1 MRIDLQLLAGFAL
14 VTGLGAAPAARQGEL
29 EAGAARIEITPGKG
43 DALPMSGYAARK
55 EGHKGIHDALYV
67 RAIVFSG
74 ETARAAIV
82 TADLIGFSHAFW
94 NTVSERIASEAKIPR
109 ENILIAGTHTHSA
122 PSPGTYDPAIDPE
135 SPQGRYIR
143 RVQDAMVEAV
153 GQAQRQMQPARIGA
167 ASGRANVNVNRR
179 AIAGDGSLWLGIDPD
194 GPADKTLA
202 VVKIETSA
210 GEPLAIFANYAVHGT
225 GMGQDNYLIS
235 ADVPGASSRYV
246 EKRFKDKVVAVWTS
260 GAAGDLC
267 PIYDRNPSRFN
278 GIDAIGRILG
288 EEILRT
294 ADKIKTSPRASI
306 RGVQKV
312 VTCPGQKLIPGPH
325 GRADGRFE
333 DADPVPIRL
342 SLLRVNDI
350 AITGVSGEVLTMVGQ
365 RLKRES
371 KLPNTVMVTHC
382 NGSSGY
388 LPDDAAYKQLSY
400 EIYTTRV
407 KAGCAESAIVNGLL
421 EMMRAK

>member
-1 MRIDLQLLAGFAL
+1 MKIDVQLLAGLAFAT
-14 VTGLGAAPAARQGEL
+14 VLGAAPAARQGEL
-29 EAGAARIEITPGKG
+29 HAGAARIEITPGKE
-43 DALPMSGYAARK
+43 DALPLSGYAARK
-55 EGHKGIHDALYV
+55 EGHKGIHDSLYV
-67 RAIVFSG
+67 RAIVLSDG
-74 ETARAAIV
+74 AARAAIV
-82 TADLIGFSHAFW
+82 TADLIGFSHGFW
-94 NTVSERIASEAKIPR
+94 NTVSERIVSEAKIPR
-109 ENILIAGTHTHSA
+109 ENIMIAGTHTHSA
-122 PSPGTYDPAIDPE
+122 PSPGTYEPAIDPD
-135 SPQGRYIR
+135 SRQGRYIR
-143 RVQDAMVEAV
+143 RVQDTMVDAV
-153 GQAQRQMQPARIGA
+153 RQAQQQMQPARIGA
-167 ASGRANVNVNRR
+167 ANGRANVNLNRR
-179 AIAGDGSLWLGIDPD
+179 AVAGDGSLWLGVDPD
-194 GPADKTLA
+194 GPADKTVA
-202 VVKIETSA
+202 VLKIETAA
-210 GEPLAIFANYAVHGT
+210 GEPLAIFANYGVHGT
-225 GMGQDNYLIS
+225 GMGQDSYLIS

-246 EKRFKDKVVAVWTS
+246 EQRFKDKLVAVWTS

-267 PIYDRNPSRFN
+267 PIYDRSPSRFN

-294 ADKIKTSPRASI
+294 AEKIKTSPRASI
-306 RGVQKV
+306 RGAQKV
-312 VTCPGQKLIPGPH
+312 VTCPGQKLVPGPR

-333 DADPVPIRL
+333 DAEPVPIRL

-371 KLPNTVMVTHC
+371 KLPNTMMVTHC

-400 EIYTTRV
+400 EIYTAHV

>member
-1 MRIDLQLLAGFAL
+1 MQMQVLAGLAL
-14 VTGLGAAPAARQGEL
+14 AAVLGAAQPPL
-29 EAGAARIEITPGKG
+29 EAGAARLEITPGKA

-67 RAIVFSG
+67 RAIVLSAG
-74 ETARAAIV
+74 PARAAIV
-82 TADLIGFSHAFW
+82 TGDLIGFSHGFW
-94 NTVSERIASEAKIPR
+94 DTVSERIATQAKIPR
-109 ENILIAGTHTHSA
+109 ENIMIAGTHTHSA
-122 PSPGTYDPAIDPE
+122 PSPGTYEGAIDSG

-143 RVQDAMVEAV
+143 RVQDTMVEAV
-153 GQAQRQMQPARIGA
+153 LEALGKMQPARIGA
-167 ASGRANVNVNRR
+167 ANGRANVNVNRR
-179 AIAGDGSLWLGIDPD
+179 AIAADGSLWLGINPD
-194 GPADKTLA
+194 GPADKTVA
-202 VVKIETSA
+202 VVKIETAA
-210 GEPLAIFANYAVHGT
+210 GAPLAIFANYAVHGT

-235 ADVPGASSRYV
+235 ADVPGAASRYV
-246 EKRFKDKVVAVWTS
+246 EKRFKDELVAVWTS

-288 EEILRT
+288 EEILGAAAR
-294 ADKIKTSPRASI
+294 IKTSPRASI
-306 RGVQKV
+306 RAAQKV
-312 VTCPGQKLIPGPH
+312 VTCPGQKLIPGPR
-325 GRADGRFE
+325 GRSDGRFE
-333 DADPVPIRL
+333 DAEPVPIRL

-371 KLPNTVMVTHC
+371 RLPNTLMVTHC

-388 LPDDAAYKQLSY
+388 LPDDEAYKQLSY

-407 KAGCAESAIVNGLL
+407 KAGCAEDAIVNGLL
-421 EMMRAK
+421 EMMR